1 MIKTIC
7 RLGLLLSLAVLF
19 NSQAN
24 AAERIGFEALGH
36 LMDSARTMGA
46 ATFAPI
52 TMRRAEAEFAKA
64 LNAIETNRQQKTIDA
79 AVSKATE
86 FAENSLKAT
95 EVAKLS
101 LNEYLEP
108 RQKAIDA
115 KAVSLVPELFM
126 KAEQV
131 FIKSASKVE
140 SGDVKG
146 GLKEAAKATPL
157 FDVTELEAIR
167 KSILGTA
174 DALIQKAVQD
184 DAGKFA
190 LSTLDKARTA
200 RTKADAVITNDR
212 YNRTE
217 SISEASRSEY
227 EAKHASNIA
236 LSVRS
241 LKRNDQAWEKL
252 MLVYEIQMNR
262 VGQAIGTQHLPFDD
276 GPFAAADSLIHYIKS
291 MQEQNQYLTAK
302 FEGILAET
310 GDEATSA
317 TPEMLADKASEK
329 VETLF
334 EQNKQVSAELEGKQ
348 ARLTTLEH
356 QHQTVTAKLGQH
368 QEQEAKLNKAKA
380 LFNPSEGQVFF
391 NATNDLVLR
400 LSGLSF
406 DIGKA
411 YIKDTHVPL
420 LEKVK
425 QAVEMFPNC
434 KIVVEGHTDATG
446 NAATNMTLSEKRAFA
461 IMQFMRQTM
470 QLSTDRIKSMGYGSD
485 KPIASNQSK
494 DGRTQNRRIDIVIMM
509 ADQNAI
515 TAAE

>member
-157 FDVTELEAIR
+157 FDVTELRQSENPY
-167 KSILGTA
+167 S
-174 DALIQKAVQD
+174 VPP
-184 DAGKFA
+184 
-190 LSTLDKARTA
+190 TL
-200 RTKADAVITNDR
+200 
-212 YNRTE
+212 
-217 SISEASRSEY
+217 
-227 EAKHASNIA
+227 
-236 LSVRS
+236 
-241 LKRNDQAWEKL
+241 
-252 MLVYEIQMNR
+252 
-262 VGQAIGTQHLPFDD
+262 
-276 GPFAAADSLIHYIKS
+276 
-291 MQEQNQYLTAK
+291 
-302 FEGILAET
+302 
-310 GDEATSA
+310 
-317 TPEMLADKASEK
+317 
-329 VETLF
+329 
-334 EQNKQVSAELEGKQ
+334 
-348 ARLTTLEH
+348 
-356 QHQTVTAKLGQH
+356 
-368 QEQEAKLNKAKA
+368 
-380 LFNPSEGQVFF
+380 
-391 NATNDLVLR
+391 
-400 LSGLSF
+400 
-406 DIGKA
+406 
-411 YIKDTHVPL
+411 
-420 LEKVK
+420 
-425 QAVEMFPNC
+425 
-434 KIVVEGHTDATG
+434 
-446 NAATNMTLSEKRAFA
+446 
-461 IMQFMRQTM
+461 
-470 QLSTDRIKSMGYGSD
+470 
-485 KPIASNQSK
+485 
-494 DGRTQNRRIDIVIMM
+494 
-509 ADQNAI
+509 
-515 TAAE
+515 

>member
-1 MIKTIC
+1 MIKIVC
-7 RLGLLLSLAVLF
+7 RLGFILALLVLL
-19 NSQAN
+19 NTGTN
-24 AAERIGFEALGH
+24 AADKMGFEALGH

-46 ATFAPI
+46 ATFAPN

-64 LNAIETNRQQKTIDA
+64 LSAIETNRQQKTIDA

-131 FIKSASKVE
+131 FIKAASKVE
-140 SGDVKG
+140 SGDVKN

-157 FDVTELEAIR
+157 FDVAELEAIR
-167 KSILGTA
+167 KTILGTA

-184 DAGKFA
+184 EAGKFA

-200 RTKADAVITNDR
+200 RMRADAIITNDR

-217 SISEASRSEY
+217 SVAEASRSEY

-252 MLVYEIQMNR
+252 MLIYEIQMNR
-262 VGQAIGTQHLPFDD
+262 VGEAIGAKHLPFDD
-276 GPFAAADSLIHYIKS
+276 GPFAAADSLIHHIKS
-291 MQEQNQYLTAK
+291 LQGQNQYMTEK
-302 FEGILAET
+302 FAGILAET
-310 GDEATSA
+310 GENNTTSS
-317 TPEMLADKASEK
+317 PQMLADKASEK

-356 QHQTVTAKLGQH
+356 QHQTVTAKLGQR

-406 DIGKA
+406 DVGQA
-411 YIKDTHVPL
+411 YIKDTHVPI

-425 QAVEMFPNC
+425 QVAQMFPNC
-434 KIVVEGHTDATG
+434 KMVVEGHTDATG
-446 NAATNMTLSEKRAFA
+446 KAATNMTLSEKRAFA
-461 IMQFMRQTM
+461 IMQFLRQTM
-470 QLSTDRIKSMGYGSD
+470 QLGPERIKSMGYGAD
-485 KPIASNQSK
+485 KPIASNQTK
-494 DGRTQNRRIDIVIMM
+494 DGRTQNRRIDVVIMM
-509 ADQNAI
+509 AGSDAM
-515 TAAE
+515 TSTD